1 MIKYAIRFAKIITF
15 LLKQGWWCMKHFTLS
30 FILFLASLFSF
41 AAPARYDNVTL
52 TQPDGTRFTAI
63 LSGDEFMKIKVT
75 ETGEAII
82 QDEDGWWSYAV
93 YDVNGNKKST
103 GCHVGAATSETDLAP
118 SRNIPYDL
126 LAYKATLKRKQAEY
140 NRVQRTPTP
149 VMLKASAE
157 LTQKNKAGLVI
168 LAQFKDASESF
179 RYTRDKFV
187 AMLNQRGYADN
198 GATGSAKQYF
208 DDQFN
213 GMYEFSFDVP
223 DVIVT
228 LSQNRAYYGGNTED
242 GSDIRPQYM
251 IVEACELADQY
262 VDFSKYD
269 QDGDG
274 EVDNVFVFFAGLDEA
289 SGAAEYHIWS
299 HSWYIKDGAKI
310 DLTLDGVVINRYAC
324 SSELLGSDY
333 RNAIMTSIGTFCHEY
348 SHTLGLMDLYDTDYD
363 QGGCAAATWRYTS
376 LMDGGNYNNNS
387 NTPPYFNGFERAM
400 LGISDPIEITTA
412 GTYELPPINEG
423 VYYQINTTTENEIF
437 LIEYRDGKGWDAH
450 MGGSGVMIYH
460 VDLSTK
466 PSGLS
471 YRYGRDVP
479 AYYRWYSNELNAL
492 AAHQCVDIIEADQR
506 EDQYTSYTNKT
517 YRELQNSLAGI
528 FFPYQNTN
536 YITPNTSPGLVC
548 WGDTE
553 VKYALTGIKVENGK
567 ASFRVVGFSPDAMP
581 VPTDIEIESFQDCA
595 ILSFGST
602 FEFSGDAEITYG
614 ESGKDPK
621 TVIVPSYEIGR
632 WAVELSG
639 LKPSTSYTVRIAFK
653 LEEFLGDFANKTF
666 MTKKQ
671 KSTGL
676 PYIYFATTERNE
688 DGSFATGT
696 KTPLKVYNAVGAK
709 KISWTFNGK
718 EITTS
723 PDGYYHINAS
733 GTLEAHITWE
743 DESEEVIIKKIRV
756 SDK

>member
-1 MIKYAIRFAKIITF
+1 
-15 LLKQGWWCMKHFTLS
+15 MKHFALS
-30 FILFLASLFSF
+30 LILFFVSLVLF
-41 AAPARYDNVTL
+41 AAPARYGKVTL

-93 YDVNGNKKST
+93 YNEKGHKIST
-103 GCHVGAATSETDLAP
+103 GCHVGYASSDTNLAAC
-118 SRNIPYDL
+118 RNIPYDL
-126 LAYKATLKRKQAEY
+126 LAHKANLKRNEAEY
-140 NRVQRTPTP
+140 NRIQRTPAP
-149 VMLKASAE
+149 VMMKANAE
-157 LTQKNKAGLVI
+157 ATQKNKAGLVI

-179 RYTRDKFV
+179 RYTRDQFV
-187 AMLNQRGYADN
+187 SMLTQPGYSVN

-213 GMYEFSFDVP
+213 GMYDFSFDVP
-223 DVIVT
+223 NVIVT
-228 LSQNRAYYGGNTED
+228 LSQNRAYYGANDESGGD
-242 GSDIRPQYM
+242 VLPQYM
-251 IVEACELADQY
+251 VVEACQLADQY
-262 VDFSKYD
+262 VDFAKYD

-289 SGAAEYHIWS
+289 SGGPDDHIWS
-299 HSWYIKDGAKI
+299 HAWYIKDGAKI
-310 DLTLDGVVINRYAC
+310 DLVLDGVVINRYAC
-324 SSELLGSDY
+324 SSELLGNDY
-333 RNAIMTSIGTFCHEY
+333 RTAVMTSIGTFCHEY

-363 QGGCAAATWRYTS
+363 QGGYAAATWRYTS

-387 NTPPYFNGFERAM
+387 NTPPYFNALERETM
-400 LGISDPIEITTA
+400 NISAPIEITKA
-412 GTYELPPINEG
+412 GSYELPPINEG
-423 VYYQINTTTENEIF
+423 VYYRINTTTDDEYF

-460 VDLSTK
+460 IDLSTQL
-466 PSGLS
+466 SGVS

-492 AAHQCVDIIEADQR
+492 ASHQCVDIIEADQR
-506 EDQYTSYTNKT
+506 EDQFKSYTNST
-517 YRELQNSLAGI
+517 YQQLQRSLSGI
-528 FFPYQNTN
+528 FFPYQKTN
-536 YITPNTSPGLVC
+536 YLTPNSKPGLTC

-553 VKYALTGIKVENGK
+553 VKYAITGIKVENGK
-567 ASFRVVGFSPDAMP
+567 ATFNVVGFSADAMP
-581 VPTDIEIESFQDCA
+581 VPANVEIESFQDCA

-621 TVIVPSYEIGR
+621 VITVPSYEAGR
-632 WAVELSG
+632 WAAELTG
-639 LKPSTSYTVRIAFK
+639 LTPSTSYSVQIAFK
-653 LEEFLGDFANKTF
+653 LEEFQGDFTNKTF

-676 PYIYFATTERNE
+676 PYIYLATTERNE

-709 KISWTFNGK
+709 KITWTLDGK

-723 PDGYYHINAS
+723 PDGYYYINAS
-733 GTLEAHITWE
+733 GTLKACITWE
-743 DESEEVIIKKIRV
+743 DESEEVIIKKVRV